1 MRQCCR
7 STCFCSSSVVH
18 THSFFFSSFYFV
30 GFSTGIDHLCN
41 SFVYLFDM
49 TGKVIG
55 IHSRVGASKEESMHV
70 PLREFQ
76 AHWEELEKSD
86 FVGEG
91 PFAKKPVPGS
101 GFLGMLVEDDLEKKG
116 LRVTELWEKGPA
128 EKAGIKVGDVIS
140 EVEGGSATKELLK
153 STLGHLGSGQK
164 ILIKWTSGEE
174 TQEKEVKLEDRP

>member
-1 MRQCCR
+1 
-7 STCFCSSSVVH
+7 
-18 THSFFFSSFYFV
+18 
-30 GFSTGIDHLCN
+30 
-41 SFVYLFDM
+41 
-49 TGKVIG
+49 VIG

-76 AHWEELEKSD
+76 AHWDELKKSD

-128 EKAGIKVGDVIS
+128 ENAGIKVGDLIV
-140 EVEGGSATKELLK
+140 EVEGEKATQELLK
-153 STLGHLGSGQK
+153 NTLGQLGSGQK
-164 ILIKWTSGEE
+164 ISIKWIGGEE
-174 TQEKEVKLEDRP
+174 TKEKELKLGDRP